1 MAAIPESTP
10 LVWLRDVP
18 RIDMVSAVS
27 ALPSDPAKPT
37 RLSPVIFLL
46 PVRTELAAPRFT
58 LSGLVRFRCS
68 SLSRV
73 CARKRA
79 RTACFGKGAN
89 RRLSQPRV
97 HPTGLRRYRAKL
109 RRKTQFGTSR
119 ASHSQ
124 PDTLRGFR
132 VCPASHVRFCR
143 PNIGEQQKQPET
155 AEQETES

>member
-1 MAAIPESTP
+1 MNCGSNTGIDSIRMAQGTMSQELAWF
-10 LVWLRDVP
+10 L
-18 RIDMVSAVS
+18 VS

-37 RLSPVIFLL
+37 RLSPVISLL
-46 PVRTELAAPRFT
+46 PVRTELAAPASRCPDLSAFVAPALVGCAPANGLERFA
-58 LSGLVRFRCS
+58 S
-68 SLSRV
+68 
-73 CARKRA
+73 
-79 RTACFGKGAN
+79 
-89 RRLSQPRV
+89 
-97 HPTGLRRYRAKL
+97 GLRRYRAKL

-143 PNIGEQQKQPET
+143 PNNGEQQKQPET